1 MPLSISKFIRSR
13 LNKTRLHREWKE
25 GRKSIG
31 TQRKGAPPPA
41 CISFDFAMP
50 SIFIPVGEGRDRAT
64 IEHNVDRARE
74 KRVGWLLS
82 FLPSNLDRGEKGK
95 GKKLLRFPASRRLIA
110 WNVANHVR
118 TKETRSKRPRS
129 TRGPFLTKNWNAS
142 QHIPRGCGSR
152 PGT

>member
-1 MPLSISKFIRSR
+1 MPLPISKFIRSR

-41 CISFDFAMP
+41 CISFDFYP
-50 SIFIPVGEGRDRAT
+50 SGRGERSRNDRAQRRW
-64 IEHNVDRARE
+64 HARS
-74 KRVGWLLS
+74 VSDGS
-82 FLPSNLDRGEKGK
+82 FPSNLDRGEKGK
-95 GKKLLRFPASRRLIA
+95 GKKLSRFPASRRLIA

-142 QHIPRGCGSR
+142 QRIPRGCGSR

>member
-1 MPLSISKFIRSR
+1 MER
-13 LNKTRLHREWKE
+13 REAIDRDAKE
-25 GRKSIG
+25 GRSSSCVHFL
-31 TQRKGAPPPA
+31 RFRDA
-41 CISFDFAMP
+41 FDFYP
-50 SIFIPVGEGRDRAT
+50 SGRGERSRNDRAQRRW
-64 IEHNVDRARE
+64 HARS
-74 KRVGWLLS
+74 VSDGS
-82 FLPSNLDRGEKGK
+82 FPSNLDRGEKGK
-95 GKKLLRFPASRRLIA
+95 RKKLSRFPASRRLIA